1 MSDELYHKLAKVLDT
16 LPNGFPATET
26 GVEIKLLKR
35 IFEPDQAELFCD
47 LKLTF
52 ETAEQIAER
61 TGRPLKG
68 LEEMLTA
75 MWERGQLFGIKFGDT
90 KVFKM
95 VPWVFGI
102 YEFQLPHMDR
112 ELAEMCEEY
121 GKVYGLQFFQKK
133 PQFMQVIPIEREIQ
147 AKHEALTY
155 EKVSSIVENG
165 QAFLLNECIC
175 KKKQGLLENP
185 CDKPLEVCLA
195 IAPVP
200 NVFDDAKIGR
210 PISKEE
216 AYKVL
221 NQSEEEGLVHLTW
234 NVKGGHFFI
243 CNCCGCCCGVLH
255 GINKWNIPASK
266 VVNSYY
272 FATIDPDECAAC
284 GTCAD
289 ERCQVNAVEERED
302 AYEVVKERCI
312 GCGLCVTTCPSEAIK
327 LIRKES
333 EELVSP
339 PMDEMAWY
347 EERAL
352 ERGVDFSAFK

>member
-16 LPNGFPATET
+16 LPNGFPPTQN
-26 GVEIKLLKR
+26 GLEIRLLKK
-35 IFEPDQAELFCD
+35 IFSPKQAELFCE
-47 LKLTF
+47 LKLIF
-52 ETAEQIAER
+52 ETAEQVAKR
-61 TGRPLKG
+61 TGRPLEG

-147 AKHEALTY
+147 AKQEALTY
-155 EKVSSIVENG
+155 ERVSSIIEAG

-221 NQSEEEGLVHLTW
+221 NKSEEDGLVHLTW

-255 GINKWNIPASK
+255 GINKWKIPASK

-272 FATIDPDECAAC
+272 FAAIDPDECAAC

-289 ERCQVNAVEERED
+289 ERCQVNAIEEGEN
-302 AYEVVKERCI
+302 AYEVIKERCI
-312 GCGLCVTTCPSEAIK
+312 GCGLCVTTCPSEAIE
-327 LIRKES
+327 LIRKEP
-333 EELVSP
+333 EELAPP

-352 ERGVDFSAFK
+352 ERGVDFSAYK